1 MIESDIL
8 RALHAL
14 HKEYAKSDDDHDD
27 DDDDDDDDD
36 KCWENP

>member
-14 HKEYAKSDDDHDD
+14 HKEYSKSDDDDHDH
-27 DDDDDDDDD
+27 DDDDDDDD

>member
-14 HKEYAKSDDDHDD
+14 HKEYSKSDDDHDD
-27 DDDDDDDDD
+27 DDHDDDDDD